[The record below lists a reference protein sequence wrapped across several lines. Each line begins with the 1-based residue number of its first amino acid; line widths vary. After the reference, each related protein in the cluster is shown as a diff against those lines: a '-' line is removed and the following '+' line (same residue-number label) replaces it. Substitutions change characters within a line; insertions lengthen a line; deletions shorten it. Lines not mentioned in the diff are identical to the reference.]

1 MKRLADVNS
10 ETMFA
15 TGSENLGP
23 YQWRILA
30 RRIEELTAD
39 SEVDGVVVTHGT
51 DTLEEAAF
59 FLDLVCKPKKPV
71 VLTAAMRPSTALSAD
86 GSANIFQAVLAAT
99 SPQLQ
104 SHGLLVVI
112 NGLVIHGWQIIKTD
126 SVALDSFMLIPV
138 GR

>member
-1 MKRLADVNS
+1 
-10 ETMFA
+10 MFA

-23 YQWRILA
+23 HQWRLLA

-39 SEVDGVVVTHGT
+39 SDVDGVVVTHGT

-86 GSANIFQAVLAAT
+86 GPANIFQAVLAK
-99 SPQLQ
+99 L
-104 SHGLLVVI
+104 GL
-112 NGLVIHGWQIIKTD
+112 
-126 SVALDSFMLIPV
+126 AE
-138 GR
+138 